1 MNEKQHCDDMTVN
14 GLEIAFYPLW
24 FASCI
29 CSQQTLYQPA
39 IKVQLKWS
47 ILVRLQ
53 MDYFE
58 LNSKYLFEL
67 SSLYVLKSIPIEIH
81 PNERIGEDREEHRT
95 CTLIW
100 DKRYLQ

>member
-1 MNEKQHCDDMTVN
+1 MDS
-14 GLEIAFYPLW
+14 EIAFYPLW
-24 FASCI
+24 FASYI

-47 ILVRLQ
+47 VLVRLQ

-67 SSLYVLKSIPIEIH
+67 SSLYVLKRIPIEIR
-81 PNERIGEDREEHRT
+81 PNERISEDREEHRT

-100 DKRYLQ
+100 DERYVQ